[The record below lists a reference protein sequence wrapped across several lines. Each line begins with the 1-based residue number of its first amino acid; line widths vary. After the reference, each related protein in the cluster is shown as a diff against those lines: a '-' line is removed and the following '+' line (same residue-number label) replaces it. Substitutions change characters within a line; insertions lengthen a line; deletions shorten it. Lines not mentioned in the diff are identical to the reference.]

1 MKSRTAN
8 ALVRAG
14 RHRPRTLLG
23 RAALTAAMA
32 LAGLAG
38 TATAA
43 SAAST
48 GWAHPMPAGETT
60 SCFGPRWG
68 TQHAGLDLAAAEGTP
83 VYAAGAG
90 TVVDSGWLY
99 SGYGISVLVDHGDQ
113 TLTHYAHL
121 SQARV
126 SAGDAVE
133 AGQQVGD
140 EGSTGDSTGPHLHFE
155 VHAGLWNQIDPGP
168 FMAARGIDLG
178 C

>member
-1 MKSRTAN
+1 MQPRSAIGPLH
-8 ALVRAG
+8 ALR
-14 RHRPRTLLG
+14 RWPRTVLG
-23 RAALTAAMA
+23 RAALTAT
-32 LAGLAG
+32 LAATGLAG

-43 SAAST
+43 QAAST
-48 GWAHPMPAGETT
+48 GWAHPMPGSETT

-83 VYAAGAG
+83 VYAVGAG

-99 SGYGISVLVDHGDQ
+99 SGYGISVLVDHGDG

-121 SQARV
+121 REALV
-126 SAGDAVE
+126 SAGDAVT
-133 AGQQVGD
+133 AGQQIGG

-155 VHAGLWNQIDPGP
+155 VHAGMWNQIDPGP
-168 FMAARGIDLG
+168 WMAARGVDLG